1 MGYAI
6 IATIDDVQTSSS
18 QTLVKANNYTNVA
31 IPQQIQDVLK
41 PLLPAKP
48 SEVSN
53 TTWDFKTQSKDEDG
67 NDVDTWNAC
76 PTIDYVDQSAN
87 ISLDIS
93 KAKALSA
100 KAEAIQESNKYTDA
114 QLASLK
120 ETVTSLQIERGLTTF
135 DVIMLLNALT
145 SKGGLEWQ
153 Q

>member
-6 IATIDDVQTSSS
+6 IATVDDLQTSSS
-18 QTLVKANNYTNVA
+18 QTLVRANNYTNVA
-31 IPQQIQDVLK
+31 IPQQLQDVLK

-53 TTWDFKTQSKDEDG
+53 TTWDFKTQTKDADG
-67 NDVDTWNAC
+67 KDIDTWNAC

-100 KAEAIQESNKYTDA
+100 KAEAIQESNKYTDD
-114 QLASLK
+114 QLSPLK
-120 ETVTSLQIERGLTTF
+120 ETVTSLQVERGLTTF
-135 DVIMLLNALT
+135 DVIMLLDSLS
-145 SKGGLEWQ
+145 SKRGLEWQ

>member
-100 KAEAIQESNKYTDA
+100 KAEAIQESNKYTDDH
-114 QLASLK
+114 LSPLK

>member
-1 MGYAI
+1 MPI
-6 IATIDDVQTSSS
+6 VTLATLDDVQTSSS
-18 QTLVKANNYTNVA
+18 QTLVQANNYTNVA
-31 IPQQIQDVLK
+31 IPQQLQDVLK

-53 TTWDFKTQSKDEDG
+53 TTWDFKTKTKDADG
-67 NDVDTWNAC
+67 KDVDTWNAC

-100 KAEAIQESNKYTDA
+100 KAEAIQESNKYTDD
-114 QLASLK
+114 QLSPLK
-120 ETVTSLQIERGLTTF
+120 ETINSLQVERGLTTF
-135 DVIMLLNALT
+135 DVIMLLNSLS